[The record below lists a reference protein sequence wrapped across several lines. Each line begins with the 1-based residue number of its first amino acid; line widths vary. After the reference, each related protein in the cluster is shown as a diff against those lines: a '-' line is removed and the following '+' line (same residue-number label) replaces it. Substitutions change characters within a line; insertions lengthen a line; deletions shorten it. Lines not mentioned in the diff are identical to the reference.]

1 MTDEAAA
8 AAIVDALS
16 STAHAE
22 EVARLLGR
30 LPASL
35 ELGVGDTTLALS
47 SQGPKVSAL
56 APLAVWQRSLYGVP
70 SPGFQSAGALVR
82 SHPEFRIVGDP
93 LAVAQCLALLE
104 MLIEGAREQ
113 LLDGIRGDSQAP
125 ASVSAAAETQTES
138 LDAIRGRYLQLTL
151 PALGDPWVYEESTG
165 PSDAPAMLMLHT
177 AGADSRQWHAL
188 MTDARLSARWRM
200 LAFDMPWHGRSSPP
214 LRSRPLPWRLDAKTY
229 LDVLDAYLDAA
240 GIARALIVGC
250 SMGAAAGLAYLA
262 ERPGR
267 TTGAI
272 LLEAPFRSVGRR
284 SEFLDHPGVHAGRFS
299 SAWVTALLG
308 PLSPR
313 ARRAR
318 AGWIYTQ
325 AGPGVYEADLRFYSE
340 EFDAARYLDRIDT
353 RRTPLWLLTGEYDYS
368 ATPADG
374 RRIAEAI
381 PGARFETMPGLG
393 HFPMTENPAA
403 LMTHLEPITAALA
416 TKLRDGT
423 NDER

>member
-1 MTDEAAA
+1 MPDEVSAEAIVEAFSRAARAGEAAQ
-8 AAIVDALS
+8 
-16 STAHAE
+16 
-22 EVARLLGR
+22 LLGR

-35 ELGVGDTTLALS
+35 EIGVGDATLALS
-47 SQGPKVSAL
+47 SQGPKVSVV
-56 APLAVWQRSLYGVP
+56 APLAVWQRSLSSVP
-70 SPGFQSAGALVR
+70 APGFQSAGALVR
-82 SHPEFRIVGDP
+82 SNPEFLIVGDS
-93 LAVAQCLALLE
+93 LAVAQSLALLE
-104 MLIEGAREQ
+104 MLIDAARES
-113 LLDGIRGDSQAP
+113 LRDGSRAEWQAN
-125 ASVSAAAETQTES
+125 AGAATETES
-138 LDAIRGRYLQLTL
+138 LEAIRGRYLQLAL
-151 PALGDPWVYEESTG
+151 PALGNPWVYEESTG
-165 PSDAPAMLMLHT
+165 PRDAPALLMLHT

-188 MTDARLSARWRM
+188 MTDTRLYDRWRM

-214 LRSRPLPWRLDAKTY
+214 LSSNGQPWRLDAKTY
-229 LDVLDAYLDAA
+229 VDVIDAYLDAA
-240 GIARALIVGC
+240 RIGRALIVGC
-250 SMGAAAGLAYLA
+250 SMGAAAGFAYLA

-267 TTGAI
+267 TIGAI

-299 SAWVTALLG
+299 SAWVAALLG

-374 RRIAEAI
+374 RRIAQAI

-403 LMTHLEPITAALA
+403 LMTYLEPITTALA
-416 TKLRDGT
+416 AKRMDGT
-423 NDER
+423 DDAR